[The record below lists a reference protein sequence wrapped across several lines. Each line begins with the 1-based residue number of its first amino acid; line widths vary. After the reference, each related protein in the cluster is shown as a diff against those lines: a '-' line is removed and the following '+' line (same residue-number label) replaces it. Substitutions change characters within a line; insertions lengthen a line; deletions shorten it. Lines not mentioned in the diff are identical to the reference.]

1 MLKQFFV
8 AAVAFASVTAC
19 KSDDGKKPA
28 ADNTERNERD
38 TAKTPTADQAVNSS
52 SDLEITQAIRK
63 AVMADDTLSTNAH
76 NAKIVV
82 QDGAVTLVGPVAS
95 ADEKARMEQIASKVT
110 GAKSV
115 ANQLEVAN

>member
-1 MLKQFFV
+1 MLKQILV
-8 AAVAFASVTAC
+8 AALACASVAAC

-38 TAKTPTADQAVNSS
+38 TATTPTADQAVNSS
-52 SDLEITQAIRK
+52 SDLDVTQAIRK

-95 ADEKARMEQIASKVT
+95 VDEKARMEQIASKVT
-110 GAKSV
+110 GARSV
-115 ANQLEVAN
+115 VNQLEVSH